1 MFDASQIS
9 NTGCSLSDILAKGRN
24 NRLVEI
30 IIKWYIHKV
39 AFHTDIQM
47 RHNSI
52 KLLEQNWCLQ
62 RYIWQQDLDP
72 TKIPKENVIKILIYG
87 VKSRDNQ
94 AERSLKENAKLSKV
108 EYPKINEIVKNDIYV
123 DNCISGEQSE
133 REALKRANE
142 LEVVLNRG
150 GFVLNGITFSN
161 QDPPESLSDDDE
173 SINVAG
179 MKWFPKDDII
189 SLDIED
195 MNFSKKIRVR
205 KPTTTNNIIPSKL
218 TRRDCVSKVW
228 EVFDITGKVTPL
240 TAAMKLDLHEL
251 VLQKL
256 DWDNKIPDN
265 LRPIWE
271 SHFQMMNEIKTL
283 KY

>member
-1 MFDASQIS
+1 MPSTIY
-9 NTGCSLSDILAKGRN
+9 LAARLRPNQDPKG
-24 NRLVEI
+24 
-30 IIKWYIHKV
+30 K
-39 AFHTDIQM
+39 
-47 RHNSI
+47 RH
-52 KLLEQNWCLQ
+52 QNPL
-62 RYIWQQDLDP
+62 
-72 TKIPKENVIKILIYG
+72 YG

-108 EYPKINEIVKNDIYV
+108 EYPKVNEIVKNDIYV

-142 LEVVLNRG
+142 LEVVLSRG

-271 SHFQMMNEIKTL
+271 SHFQMMNEIKTGS
-283 KY
+283 YSRRCY